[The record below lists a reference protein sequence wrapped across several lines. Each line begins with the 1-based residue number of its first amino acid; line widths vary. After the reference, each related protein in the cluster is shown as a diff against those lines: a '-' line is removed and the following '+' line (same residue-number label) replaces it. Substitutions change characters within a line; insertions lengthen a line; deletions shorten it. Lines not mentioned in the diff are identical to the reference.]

1 MGDKVYFMTKTIILG
16 MPKSRNIYL
25 QIKKNLE
32 FYGFEVLYIDNY
44 PEYIKHF
51 HYQSFK
57 DYLYNQVQKLF
68 FRNYS
73 YKTKLKEKL
82 LLSNAERTLSKRNY
96 EYAII
101 IRPDLYPVSL
111 LNLMKAHTKNKFIA
125 YQWDGLRRM
134 PCTKETINLFDRF
147 YVFDSHDLVD
157 NNYQNDRLEGITN
170 FYFDMN
176 KPQPVKHNGTIAY
189 YVGTHVSE
197 RVADIEYCA
206 AELIEN
212 NIQLKFIIPTSNQN
226 KINQYHCS
234 DYFIFGSENEV
245 DFSKNIEM
253 LNEIDIIVD
262 FVNPLH
268 NGLSFRVFEALYYQ
282 KKLIT
287 NNVNVSNYDF
297 YHPDNIL
304 IWHKDDL
311 SQKIKEFLSKPFRPI
326 DDEIVKKYSFGNWI
340 KNILNLSPYDKIR
353 LPFQ

>member
-57 DYLYNQVQKLF
+57 DYLYNLVQKLF

-82 LLSNAERTLSKRNY
+82 LLSNAEQALNKRNY

-101 IRPDLYPVSL
+101 IRPDLYPISL
-111 LNLMKAHTKNKFIA
+111 LNLMKAHTKNEFIA

-134 PCTKETINLFDRF
+134 PCTKETINLFDKF
-147 YVFDSHDLVD
+147 YVFDSYDIVD
-157 NNYQNDRLEGITN
+157 NNYQNYKLEGITN

-176 KPQPVKHNGTIAY
+176 KPQPIKHKGTIAY
-189 YVGTHVSE
+189 FVGT
-197 RVADIEYCA
+197 
-206 AELIEN
+206 
-212 NIQLKFIIPTSNQN
+212 
-226 KINQYHCS
+226 
-234 DYFIFGSENEV
+234 ENEI
-245 DFSKNIEM
+245 DFSQNIEM

-268 NGLSFRVFEALYYQ
+268 NGLSFRIFEALYYQ

-326 DDEIVKKYSFGNWI
+326 NPEIVKKYGFNNWI
-340 KNILNLSPYDKIR
+340 RNILNLPPYKKIN
-353 LPFQ
+353 LSD